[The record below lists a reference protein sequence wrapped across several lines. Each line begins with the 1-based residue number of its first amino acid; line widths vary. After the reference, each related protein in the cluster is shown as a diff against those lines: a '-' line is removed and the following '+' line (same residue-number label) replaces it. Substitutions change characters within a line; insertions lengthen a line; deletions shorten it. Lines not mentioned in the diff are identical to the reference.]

1 MTRLKNN
8 NRIDKICAFVDKNP
22 IAEIGADHANI
33 THRLFENRQID
44 FAYVTDI
51 SKKCLNKAHLKLKK
65 YSKNVVFLVG
75 DGVEVFSN
83 FDYSSFGLLPPKQI
97 IIAGMGGQEIMK
109 ILQQKPSKNFD
120 NFVLQPQNNVVQLR
134 LFLQKNKFYIQEDVI
149 AKDNKMFYNVLK
161 VKRDNQI
168 QNLSRLQILFG
179 LTNLTE
185 IGQDFKDYV
194 RYKKSLY
201 KDILSKKEV
210 AEIREEYDLLE
221 KIDLG
226 E

>member
-1 MTRLKNN
+1 
-8 NRIDKICAFVDKNP
+8 
-22 IAEIGADHANI
+22 
-33 THRLFENRQID
+33 
-44 FAYVTDI
+44 
-51 SKKCLNKAHLKLKK
+51 
-65 YSKNVVFLVG
+65 
-75 DGVEVFSN
+75 
-83 FDYSSFGLLPPKQI
+83 
-97 IIAGMGGQEIMK
+97 
-109 ILQQKPSKNFD
+109 
-120 NFVLQPQNNVVQLR
+120 
-134 LFLQKNKFYIQEDVI
+134 
-149 AKDNKMFYNVLK
+149 MFYNVLK